1 MMSSI
6 PASSCRCVLN
16 RNSKFISSPGR
27 SSCGRLIFAAV
38 SLGICG
44 CVAASGAHPPTC
56 QTAFESVR
64 CFSIIQP
71 RRFSVAH
78 RGVADRQKFPLPEN
92 TPQAATRSFEL
103 EVGIVELDLRLTA
116 DGRLLLFHDKKFDER
131 YWRFPERLA
140 GRPIGEL
147 TADEIAFASRRG
159 CCKVGGTPV
168 SFFESLNAPDHDGLF
183 LFDIKGDF
191 SAVFP
196 KLIDE
201 AERIKISDRVIV
213 KADDA
218 GQAAA
223 IRKLQPQFGMLA
235 RVGSRFALESALGF
249 APELV
254 QLDFEQLEPD
264 AIEQIHRS
272 GGAVLVK
279 TLEYDWPK
287 KWRAALDGGADA
299 VLTDKAAELNQSI
312 DRLPQ

>member
-1 MMSSI
+1 M
-6 PASSCRCVLN
+6 
-16 RNSKFISSPGR
+16 
-27 SSCGRLIFAAV
+27 
-38 SLGICG
+38 LGICG
-44 CVAASGAHPPTC
+44 CSTVSGPNQPIC

-64 CFSIIQP
+64 CFSILQP
-71 RRFSVAH
+71 QRYSVAH
-78 RGVADRQKFPLPEN
+78 RGVADRHKFPLPEN
-92 TPQAATRSFEL
+92 TPQAAAKSFEL
-103 EVGIVELDLRLTA
+103 GVGIVELDLRLSA
-116 DGRLLLFHDKKFDER
+116 DGKLLLFHDKKFDDR

-168 SFFESLNAPDHDGLF
+168 SFFDSLSAPSQDGLF
-183 LFDIKGDF
+183 LFDIKGNF
-191 SAVFP
+191 SAVLRQ
-196 KLIDE
+196 LIDE

-223 IRKLQPQFGMLA
+223 VRELQPHFGLLA
-235 RVGSRFALESALGF
+235 RVGSGFALETALSF

-254 QLDFEQLEPD
+254 QLDFEQLEP
-264 AIEQIHRS
+264 ASIEEIHRS
-272 GGAVLVK
+272 GGRVLVK

-299 VLTDKAAELNQSI
+299 VLTDKAAELNQAI